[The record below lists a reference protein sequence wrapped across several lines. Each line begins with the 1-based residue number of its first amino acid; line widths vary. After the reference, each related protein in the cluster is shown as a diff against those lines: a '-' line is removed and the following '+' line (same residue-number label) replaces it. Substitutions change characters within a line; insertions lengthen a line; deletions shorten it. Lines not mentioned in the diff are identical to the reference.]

1 MQAAGI
7 TLTAYQNYM
16 MDLKQEYD
24 SISVMQTTTT
34 EGVVESISD
43 TKDKLQVYQQLQYY
57 HLFH

>member
-1 MQAAGI
+1 
-7 TLTAYQNYM
+7 